1 MLQSKKDYYYSEAE
15 ELFLWDYLVL
25 DEASMI
31 DLVLIER
38 LLEKTHPQTQLVL
51 VGDSL
56 QLHPIEVG
64 YFFFD
69 LCQALQSP
77 KLKARPFFYIPL
89 QKGYRF

>member
-1 MLQSKKDYYYSEAE
+1 
-15 ELFLWDYLVL
+15 
-25 DEASMI
+25 MI

-77 KLKARPFFYIPL
+77 K
-89 QKGYRF
+89 